1 MKEGGW
7 VINEGGRVGCGWVGK
22 IRRGG
27 WVRRDR
33 DKGWCI
39 LLSLLLL
46 VHGSEI
52 SQPGAKV

>member
-33 DKGWCI
+33 DKGCV
-39 LLSLLLL
+39 SYFP
-46 VHGSEI
+46 S
-52 SQPGAKV
+52 SS